1 MMSILKRMAAL
12 AAAIAMAAC
21 GGGSGGGTS
30 PFGGGG
36 GGVVPPPVA
45 SDIALTLST
54 TNIANS
60 GTQTVAVEVTAVDA
74 ARVALSGIPVTFS
87 VDNNAVLVVGATAT
101 DATGKVRATVGIGN
115 DKSNRVVTVKATSG
129 GLERTAAFQVTGA
142 KFASATAVPAVLA
155 PAAAGEV
162 QYRVTDA
169 NDNPIA
175 GVPIAVAG
183 NGIAPAEGTTGSNGD
198 YVFKYTAPAQAGTVD
213 ITANSVGVTRTT
225 SIIVQAG
232 SGSIP
237 NVTPGS
243 VLSASVSAN
252 PSVVSVNTATTNNR
266 SEIRALFLGAN
277 NAPIKNVRVRFDLDG
292 DANSIGGTISSAS
305 TIVYADVNGVA
316 STAYIPGSRSSPTDG
331 VTVRACWGNTD
342 ADLANGACPNAARTT
357 LTVISEALAVTIGT
371 NNKLLIGPSGLTYI
385 QRYVVLVVDSSGQA
399 KADVQ
404 ITPSIDLP
412 YFFKG
417 SYRLP
422 NPAAVPPETGGWQ
435 RIVRAACDNE
445 DLNRN
450 GVIEF
455 ATEDQNLNGSLEPR
469 KSDVAISVE
478 GNGKTDATGI
488 AVLRIEYPQSHASW
502 VAYKILVAAS
512 GVSGTEGR
520 TSYSGVLAVL
530 AADVAATTVDPP
542 FRDSPYGVEPSGT
555 VPAVGPMGQTVFLC
569 TNPN

>member
-30 PFGGGG
+30 PFGGGV

-101 DATGKVRATVGIGN
+101 DATGKVRATVAIGN
-115 DKSNRVVTVKATSG
+115 DKSNRVVTVKAISG

-142 KFASATAVPAVLA
+142 KFASATAVPAVLV
-155 PAAAGEV
+155 PGAAGEV

-175 GVPIAVAG
+175 GVAVTVSG
-183 NGIAPAEGTTGSNGD
+183 NGISPAEGTTGSNGE
-198 YVFKYTAPAQAGTVD
+198 YVFKYTAPAQAGSVD
-213 ITANSVGVTRTT
+213 ITANSVGVIRTT

-237 NVTPGS
+237 NVAPGS

-252 PSVVSVNTATTNNR
+252 PSVVSVNAASTNNR

-292 DANSIGGTISSAS
+292 DANSIGGTISSSS
-305 TIVYADVNGVA
+305 TIVYSDVNGV
-316 STAYIPGSRSSPTDG
+316 STTAYIPASRSSPTDG
-331 VTVRACWGNTD
+331 VTVRACWGNSD
-342 ADLANGACPNAARTT
+342 AELANGACPNASRTT
-357 LTVISEALAVTIGT
+357 LTVISEALAVTIGNDNT
-371 NNKLLIGPSGLTYI
+371 VSSGPSGLTLI
-385 QRYVVLVVDSSGQA
+385 KRFVVLVVDSSGQA

-412 YFFKG
+412 YYFKG
-417 SYRLP
+417 
-422 NPAAVPPETGGWQ
+422 GWFLSGPTWAQ
-435 RIVRAACDNE
+435 NVRATCDNE

-450 GVIEF
+450 GVMEV
-455 ATEDQNLNGSLEPR
+455 AAEDKNLSGSLEPR

-478 GNGKTDATGI
+478 GASKTNASGI
-488 AVLRIEYPQSHASW
+488 AILTIEYPKSHGSW
-502 VAYKILVAAS
+502 VAYNGDERIGFGKSQTGLYEECLRRGLTRDDFVVC
-512 GVSGTEGR
+512 GVDEGVFDPDEELEI
-520 TSYSGVLAVL
+520 TS
-530 AADVAATTVDPP
+530 DI
-542 FRDSPYGVEPSGT
+542 
-555 VPAVGPMGQTVFLC
+555 
-569 TNPN
+569 